1 MAIKIAPSILSAR
14 FDRLGVQVRE
24 AAEAGADMLHIDVM
38 DGHFVPNLTMG
49 PAIVKS
55 IRPLTQV
62 PFDAHL
68 MVTHPQEFV
77 KPFADAGVDD
87 LTVHV
92 ESDHDIR
99 ATIRTIRDAGVRPGV
114 VLNPATPFEKAAP
127 YLEHADMLLIMT
139 VDPGFSGQPFRANVV
154 PKIREARRYIDKEG
168 LTTEIQVDGGIKV
181 DTAPI
186 VAEAGADILVSGS
199 GIFPDRIRENLLA
212 IRRAA
217 EKGRAGSSA
226 CDGPSRIRD
235 RDAAARGAPGGQ
247 PHHDLRRHPGHDRPA
262 RVARDRHP
270 AHANLG
276 GRILALFVKRV
287 ARDG

>member
-99 ATIRTIRDAGVRPGV
+99 ATIRTIRDAGS
-114 VLNPATPFEKAAP
+114 VL
-127 YLEHADMLLIMT
+127 
-139 VDPGFSGQPFRANVV
+139 
-154 PKIREARRYIDKEG
+154 
-168 LTTEIQVDGGIKV
+168 
-181 DTAPI
+181 
-186 VAEAGADILVSGS
+186 
-199 GIFPDRIRENLLA
+199 
-212 IRRAA
+212 
-217 EKGRAGSSA
+217 GSSSI
-226 CDGPSRIRD
+226 P
-235 RDAAARGAPGGQ
+235 
-247 PHHDLRRHPGHDRPA
+247 RRHSRRQSPISGTPTCSSS
-262 RVARDRHP
+262 
-270 AHANLG
+270 
-276 GRILALFVKRV
+276 
-287 ARDG
+287 

>member
-14 FDRLGVQVRE
+14 FDRLGDQVRE

-55 IRPLTQV
+55 IRPLTRV

-92 ESDHDIR
+92 EGDDDVR
-99 ATIRTIRDAGVRPGV
+99 ATIRAIRDAGVSPGV
-114 VLNPATPFEKAAP
+114 VLNPATPFEKSIP
-127 YLEHADMLLIMT
+127 YLGDVDLLLVMT
-139 VDPGFSGQPFRANVV
+139 VHPGFSGQAFRADVV
-154 PKIREARRYIDKEG
+154 PKIRAARKYVDQEH
-168 LTTEIQVDGGIKV
+168 LAVEIQVDGGIKV

-186 VAEAGADILVSGS
+186 VAEAGADIIVSGS
-199 GIFPDRIRENLLA
+199 GIFPHRFREV
-212 IRRAA
+212 
-217 EKGRAGSSA
+217 EMV
-226 CDGPSRIRD
+226 
-235 RDAAARGAPGGQ
+235 
-247 PHHDLRRHPGHDRPA
+247 LRM
-262 RVARDRHP
+262 
-270 AHANLG
+270 
-276 GRILALFVKRV
+276 
-287 ARDG
+287 